1 MGATLVAASTLHA
14 RKSDVREG
22 LSVTPRQRGAVRA
35 ILNGAIFG
43 ALLGPIAVHAADK
56 WRYGVV
62 EAKGD
67 AGLIFMPSRF
77 GNKYDLDIEMV
88 EFASSTTPVKALISG
103 DIDAFTASP
112 GVALTAMSRGGAL
125 KFVGCNWPGATY
137 TLYGAPDIKTI
148 ADLKG
153 KSVGVSGPG
162 SMPDLFAREA
172 LMEKGISLDQ
182 VTFANAGGGSDRF
195 RALLAGVVKATAT
208 SSEFEPEAAKHG
220 INILAQ
226 AHLVTP
232 MFSRNC
238 IVTTAKTIVEKRD
251 QLVRFLAAN
260 MDGYDYALTHRDE
273 TNALARKIA
282 KLSDDD
288 LSAVFIYDE
297 AVSQKNVDPQLAIP
311 ADRLQ
316 WIENALARHGAIDT
330 EKDVKAFMDD
340 SPRLAALKIRKP

>member
-1 MGATLVAASTLHA
+1 MLHRCGAARAVLKAAI
-14 RKSDVREG
+14 V
-22 LSVTPRQRGAVRA
+22 SVL
-35 ILNGAIFG
+35 I
-43 ALLGPIAVHAADK
+43 GPIAAHAADK

-112 GVALTAMSRGGAL
+112 SVALTAMSRGGAL
-125 KFVGCNWPGATY
+125 KFVGCSWPGATY
-137 TLYGAPDIKTI
+137 TLYGAPDVKTI

-153 KSVGVSGPG
+153 KSIGVSGPG
-162 SMPDLFAREA
+162 SMPDLFVRET
-172 LMEKGISLDQ
+172 LMQKGISFDQ

-238 IVTTAKTIVEKRD
+238 IVTTAKTIAEKRD
-251 QLVRFLAAN
+251 RLERFLAAN
-260 MDGYDYALTHRDE
+260 MDGYDYALAHRDE

-282 KLSDDD
+282 KLADDD
-288 LSAVFIYDE
+288 PSPEFIFDE
-297 AVSQKNVDPQLAIP
+297 TVDQKNVDPQLAIP
-311 ADRLQ
+311 ANHLQ
-316 WIENALARHGAIDT
+316 WIESVLARHGAIDT
-330 EKDVKAFMDD
+330 EKDVKAFIDD
-340 SPRLAALKIRKP
+340 SSRQAAMKIRTP

>member
-1 MGATLVAASTLHA
+1 MIL
-14 RKSDVREG
+14 
-22 LSVTPRQRGAVRA
+22 RQRGAVRA
-35 ILNGAIFG
+35 VLNGAILG
-43 ALLGPIAVHAADK
+43 VLLGPIAAHAADK

-162 SMPDLFAREA
+162 SMPDLFVREA
-172 LMEKGISLDQ
+172 LTEKGVSFDQ
-182 VTFANAGGGSDRF
+182 VIFANAGGGSDRF
-195 RALLAGVVKATAT
+195 RALLAGVVLIQI
-208 SSEFEPEAAKHG
+208 SG
-220 INILAQ
+220 Q
-226 AHLVTP
+226 
-232 MFSRNC
+232 
-238 IVTTAKTIVEKRD
+238 
-251 QLVRFLAAN
+251 
-260 MDGYDYALTHRDE
+260 
-273 TNALARKIA
+273 
-282 KLSDDD
+282 
-288 LSAVFIYDE
+288 
-297 AVSQKNVDPQLAIP
+297 PQLAYCLSNGR
-311 ADRLQ
+311 ARYLCLC
-316 WIENALARHGAIDT
+316 NALGVTGGIL
-330 EKDVKAFMDD
+330 
-340 SPRLAALKIRKP
+340 RLSF